1 MKIIYLKKSFL
12 MWPYLHIYYK
22 FIIIVICNYCL
33 AISPVINA
41 EDFQPL
47 SEKEEQDLELLM
59 KECGFAAKDAKAFTD
74 MLANQLMTLDGVS
87 NSYML

>member
-1 MKIIYLKKSFL
+1 MAIFLFTIFFLAVSPIIS
-12 MWPYLHIYYK
+12 
-22 FIIIVICNYCL
+22 
-33 AISPVINA
+33 A

-74 MLANQLMTLDGVS
+74 LLATQLMALDGVS
-87 NSYML
+87 NYVP